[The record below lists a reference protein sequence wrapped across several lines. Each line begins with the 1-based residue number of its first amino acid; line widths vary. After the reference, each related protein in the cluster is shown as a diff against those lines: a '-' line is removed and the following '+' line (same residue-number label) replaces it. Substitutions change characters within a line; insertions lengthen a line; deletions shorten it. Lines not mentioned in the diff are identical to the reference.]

1 MKNNSSFIFFI
12 FFIGIHAQFL
22 ASYISEIYYFNL
34 YFTSILLLLFSF
46 LKVRKQTVIFIFLVV
61 VFLFYFLYRYKSSY
75 DEYFSIS
82 VKSIQF
88 NFGYLILIPCLLSL
102 RKRFDFR
109 GFIKLCFYIFCF
121 EICIEY
127 LVIKF
132 YNVDILKHVSI
143 AYLYYKG
150 ELISLVRAF
159 GISGN
164 SSVSGVQLTVLFL
177 LNISSK
183 KETDFKSILKSF
195 DFLIFILSFLAVFSG
210 TAFFSIFIAF
220 GIYYFMNTKILNKF
234 IFISC
239 LILVVVYLFY
249 TVDFSV
255 TSANK
260 FSIGYLFYLLFDSE
274 NPASLIPTALA
285 MADTYGLEKLIFG
298 NYIIPWGSDIEGVFF
313 TVDYTYINLIFEF
326 GVIGLMA
333 YLYIVYFVYKTIV
346 SKLGK
351 DKNREFFYFKIIF
364 LILIISTFH
373 YPVISYYYTQIL
385 VSIVFISFYNS
396 DEKELNQDKL

>member
-1 MKNNSSFIFFI
+1 MKNNSNFIFFI
-12 FFIGIHAQFL
+12 FFIGIHSQFL
-22 ASYISEIYYFNL
+22 ASYISELYYFNL
-34 YFTSILLLLFSF
+34 YFTSILFLLFSF
-46 LKVRKQTVIFIFLVV
+46 LKVRKQTVIFTFLVV
-61 VFLFYFLYRYKSSY
+61 VFLFYFLYRYNSSY

-127 LVIKF
+127 LIIKV
-132 YNVDILKHVSI
+132 YSVDILKHVSI
-143 AYLYYKG
+143 SYLYDKG

-183 KETDFKSILKSF
+183 KENDFKSILKSF
-195 DFLIFILSFLAVFSG
+195 DFLIFILSFLFVFSG
-210 TAFFSIFIAF
+210 TAFFSIFIAL
-220 GIYYFMNTKILNKF
+220 GIYYFMNTKILNK
-234 IFISC
+234 
-239 LILVVVYLFY
+239 LIYLSFLIILTIY
-249 TVDFSV
+249 LLNSVDFSV

-260 FSIGYLFYLLFDSE
+260 FSITYLLYLLLDPE

-333 YLYIVYFVYKTIV
+333 YICIVYFVYKTIV

-351 DKNREFFYFKIIF
+351 DKERALFYYKIIF

-385 VSIVFISFYNS
+385 ISIVFMSFYNA
-396 DEKELNQDKL
+396 DKIELNQNRL